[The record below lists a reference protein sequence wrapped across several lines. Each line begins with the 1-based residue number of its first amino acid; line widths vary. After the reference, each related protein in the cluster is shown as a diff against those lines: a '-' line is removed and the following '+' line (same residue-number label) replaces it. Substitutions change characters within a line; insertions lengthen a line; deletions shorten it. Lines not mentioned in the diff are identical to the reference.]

1 MINIKSN
8 QILDENIKKAN
19 SYLEKFRKN
28 GVFNHI
34 NGEPVASIDGSTFEI
49 ISPIDLKP
57 LAQVSRSG
65 FKDVDNATRAAKAAF
80 SEWAKMDGA
89 KRKKVTLFP

>member
-8 QILDENIKKAN
+8 KILDENIKKAN

-34 NGEPVASIDGSTFEI
+34 NGEPVGSIDGSTFEI

-80 SEWAKMDGA
+80 S
-89 KRKKVTLFP
+89 